1 MKKKILIVITMITIS
16 IASFIC
22 GTKTN
27 TNDNINMNTI
37 VDFEATEYGLMLYTD
52 DGCGYYWER

>member
-1 MKKKILIVITMITIS
+1 MKKKILIVLTMVAIS
-16 IASFIC
+16 IVSFIG

-27 TNDNINMNTI
+27 TNDNINMNTVI
-37 VDFEATEYGLMLYTD
+37 DFEATDKGLMLYTE